1 MTQIPTGPGPSDEP
15 RRIDGRPAS
24 GPVQP
29 TERSAPSAPRVG
41 TDRSTTGGVDRTARA
56 DRTAPRRD
64 DRTAPVDRTAPGRN
78 NRPERPGKQGRTDAP
93 TTSRPGS
100 DWGTFRAVVI
110 AVGVVLAAVGA
121 YFLITGTHGLPD
133 AASGPF
139 DPTLESQFRFFAA
152 VEIGVGAAFIAI
164 AIKFRWVEVLWLVCM
179 MVFLGGIGRVI
190 SWAIVGGTPHW
201 LMIVLMIVELAF
213 PAALLVWHRW
223 ITKTVELKRS
233 LTADR

>member
-1 MTQIPTGPGPSDEP
+1 MSENPPRTGPADQPRRGTTGPVTGTGPTAGHDRTGTGRPDRAASAGPAAPSDTSAGSAGSADDRNRRGKRGSAGPAEP
-15 RRIDGRPAS
+15 RS
-24 GPVQP
+24 
-29 TERSAPSAPRVG
+29 
-41 TDRSTTGGVDRTARA
+41 
-56 DRTAPRRD
+56 
-64 DRTAPVDRTAPGRN
+64 
-78 NRPERPGKQGRTDAP
+78 
-93 TTSRPGS
+93 GS

-110 AVGVVLAAVGA
+110 GVGVILAAVGA

-133 AASGPF
+133 ASPGPF

-152 VEIGVGAAFIAI
+152 VQVGVGAAFIAI
-164 AIKFRWVEVLWLVCM
+164 AVKFRWVEVLWLVCM
-179 MVFLGGIGRVI
+179 MVFFGGVGRVI

-233 LTADR
+233 LTPGR